1 MRKRV
6 PNQIRLSVIDSI
18 VQILHLCTFTLS
30 EHCKISEHAQ
40 KYRSVLGCNT
50 KKDILKCRF
59 NRLIANVQHVCIK
72 QFSKYFYCQEIKKI
86 YNTEDRKS
94 CIYLIDRFH
103 IFNLIFKK
111 SCLISFFV
119 YIIKKTGEAT
129 FFRSITYFLMHNN
142 FFCFN
147 SSSIYN
153 AWPLGITLTI
163 IGWIYHVVIQK
174 HLAGNNTPR
183 WGLKFG

>member
-1 MRKRV
+1 MH
-6 PNQIRLSVIDSI
+6 LS
-18 VQILHLCTFTLS
+18 TFTLS

-40 KYRSVLGCNT
+40 KYRSVLGYNT

-59 NRLIANVQHVCIK
+59 NRLIANVQYVCDK
-72 QFSKYFYCQEIKKI
+72 QFSKYSYCPEINMI
-86 YNTEDRKS
+86 Y
-94 CIYLIDRFH
+94 RFH

-111 SCLISFFV
+111 SCLIFIFV
-119 YIIKKTGEAT
+119 YIIKRTSEET

-153 AWPLGITLTI
+153 VWPLGITLRI